1 MLSIIA
7 TILICWLSYKTLGIL
22 LSLTWGI
29 VKIIG
34 TVLLILAAPALV
46 LCLLF
51 AGGMLILLPLGLVA
65 GAFLLGKACQ

>member
-1 MLSIIA
+1 MLSILV

-65 GAFLLGKACQ
+65 GAFMLGKACQ

>member
-1 MLSIIA
+1 MLSILV

-65 GAFLLGKACQ
+65 GAFMLGKACA

>member
-1 MLSIIA
+1 MLSILV

-46 LCLLF
+46 ICLLF
-51 AGGMLILLPLGLVA
+51 AGGMLILLPLGMVV
-65 GAFLLGKACQ
+65 GAFMLGKACA

>member
-22 LSLTWGI
+22 LPLTWGI
-29 VKIIG
+29 VKIMC
-34 TVLLILAAPALV
+34 TVLLVLAAPALL

-51 AGGMLILLPLGLVA
+51 AGGMLILLPLGLVV
-65 GAFLLGKACQ
+65 GAFMLGKACG

>member
-1 MLSIIA
+1 MLSILV

-46 LCLLF
+46 LCLMF

-65 GAFLLGKACQ
+65 GAFLIGKACQ

>member
-1 MLSIIA
+1 MLSILV

-51 AGGMLILLPLGLVA
+51 AGGMLILLPLGLVS

>member
-1 MLSIIA
+1 MLSILV

-29 VKIIG
+29 VKIMC
-34 TVLLILAAPALV
+34 TVLLVLAAPALV

-51 AGGMLILLPLGLVA
+51 AGGMLILLPLGLVV
-65 GAFLLGKACQ
+65 GAFMLGKACA

>member
-1 MLSIIA
+1 MLSILV

-46 LCLLF
+46 LCLMF
-51 AGGMLILLPLGLVA
+51 AGGMQILLPVGLVA
-65 GAFLLGKACQ
+65 APGRH

>member
-1 MLSIIA
+1 MLSILV

-51 AGGMLILLPLGLVA
+51 AGGMLILLPLGLIA

>member
-1 MLSIIA
+1 MLSILA

-46 LCLLF
+46 ICLLF
-51 AGGMLILLPLGLVA
+51 AGGMLILLPLGMVV
-65 GAFLLGKACQ
+65 GAFMLGKACQ

>member
-1 MLSIIA
+1 MLSILV

>member
-1 MLSIIA
+1 MLSILV

-46 LCLLF
+46 L
-51 AGGMLILLPLGLVA
+51 
-65 GAFLLGKACQ
+65 